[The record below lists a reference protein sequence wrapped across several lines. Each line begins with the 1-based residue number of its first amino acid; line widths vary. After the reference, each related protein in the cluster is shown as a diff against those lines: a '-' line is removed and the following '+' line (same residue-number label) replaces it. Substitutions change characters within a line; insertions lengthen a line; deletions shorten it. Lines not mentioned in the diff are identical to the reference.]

1 MRYADA
7 HLLKELAVN
16 VAALKAAVEALT
28 ARIVVLE
35 ASRTLKL
42 ERRRDGNDK

>member
-7 HLLKELAVN
+7 ALLKELAAN
-16 VAALKAAVEALT
+16 VAALKNAVEALT

-35 ASRTLKL
+35 TARTLKL
-42 ERRRDGNDK
+42 ERRRDGNSQ